1 MKGELSIENCIE
13 NGTRITTLEQKVSN
27 LEVWQ
32 EKQNGTLQDI
42 QKELKD
48 QSKNDKVIL
57 YSVIVNL
64 TLLILNFI
72 LGRLK

>member
-13 NGTRITTLEQKVSN
+13 NGTKITTLEQKVSN
-27 LEVWQ
+27 LETWQ